1 MPTQLA
7 EHIQN
12 TTLCDTHEH
21 LRKEAEFVERGPD
34 ILQSLFDNYVMT
46 DLGVAGAPSAA
57 TAALLDGKNPDIR
70 ARFAG
75 IRPAW
80 EAVRHTGYGE
90 AVRLIAREVYG
101 IDELTPAAL
110 EAAQP
115 RHAAMRQP
123 GQRLSIIRD
132 RARIDHVQTDDFV
145 WGCLSD

>member
-1 MPTQLA
+1 MPHTRRTDPMPTQLA
-7 EHIQN
+7 EHIHN

-34 ILQSLFDNYVMT
+34 ILQRLFDNYVMT

-90 AVRLIAREVYG
+90 AVRLIAREG
-101 IDELTPAAL
+101 DPIREITPEAPGAAPPL
-110 EAAQP
+110 
-115 RHAAMRQP
+115 HDAMPQP
-123 GQRLSIIRD
+123 GRRL
-132 RARIDHVQTDDFV
+132 
-145 WGCLSD
+145 